1 MIPLKI
7 KLDYSPVVNLA
18 MQQNHVPVVRD
29 VIITN
34 NGDVALTDLD
44 VSLSFDPEFAA
55 EFKYSICSISPG
67 SEDRSSVVPIAMST
81 DRKSVV

>member
-44 VSLSFDPEFAA
+44 VSL
-55 EFKYSICSISPG
+55 
-67 SEDRSSVVPIAMST
+67 
-81 DRKSVV
+81 